1 MEKEYLIKLSKLSK
15 EEQIER
21 DLYLRDIAIGEI
33 AGPMVGCPSIDK
45 PWLKWYTPEDI
56 KASIPQEISM
66 YEYMKANNNTNRN
79 RIAIN
84 YYGNIITY
92 QEMIDKIEIYATKFK
107 KLGVK
112 KGDVIS
118 ICMLSTPETIYMVYA
133 LNILGAVCDMIDPRS
148 NPKQLEYYLKENKS
162 NFVIMCDLFYK
173 KHKEILDKLQIEKVI
188 NLPIGISAPLITRLI
203 LNSITKKN
211 NYGVKISN
219 NVMTWKYF
227 EQLEGITLNDTDRV
241 LNDDAIIV
249 HSSGTTSIPKGIIL
263 SNTNVNYLSLQY
275 KRTKLPIGENS
286 RFLSVIPVFASFGM
300 VASIHLPFCLSMT
313 NYILPIV
320 TPKSFAKNVI
330 NNKINFTL
338 TVPDNIKY
346 ISRIKK
352 KIDLSCFYGPGAGG
366 YSVNSTTETEI
377 NNGLKRNKCPSP
389 ILMGYG
395 ASETSST
402 ATLETKETSKILS
415 SGIPL
420 VKMTVAIFDPNT
432 HTECRYNEEG
442 EICIT
447 GPTLMNGYLNNP
459 EKTNKILVRHED
471 GLLWYHTGDLGVMDT
486 EGRLYPIDRIER
498 MIIKSS
504 TGLKIRPQKSEEII
518 SKSKYVETCL
528 TVGYQ
533 DLNRGVI
540 PKTYIVLKEEY
551 INNEKEAINDITNL
565 CKQLLDAKEIP
576 EIEIIPALP
585 YTPLGKPDFKLLERG
600 LQLDNQNCKK
610 RTRKK

>member
-203 LNSITKKN
+203 LNSITKK
-211 NYGVKISN
+211 K
-219 NVMTWKYF
+219 
-227 EQLEGITLNDTDRV
+227 
-241 LNDDAIIV
+241 
-249 HSSGTTSIPKGIIL
+249 
-263 SNTNVNYLSLQY
+263 
-275 KRTKLPIGENS
+275 
-286 RFLSVIPVFASFGM
+286 
-300 VASIHLPFCLSMT
+300 
-313 NYILPIV
+313 
-320 TPKSFAKNVI
+320 
-330 NNKINFTL
+330 
-338 TVPDNIKY
+338 
-346 ISRIKK
+346 
-352 KIDLSCFYGPGAGG
+352 
-366 YSVNSTTETEI
+366 
-377 NNGLKRNKCPSP
+377 
-389 ILMGYG
+389 
-395 ASETSST
+395 
-402 ATLETKETSKILS
+402 
-415 SGIPL
+415 
-420 VKMTVAIFDPNT
+420 
-432 HTECRYNEEG
+432 
-442 EICIT
+442 
-447 GPTLMNGYLNNP
+447 
-459 EKTNKILVRHED
+459 
-471 GLLWYHTGDLGVMDT
+471 
-486 EGRLYPIDRIER
+486 
-498 MIIKSS
+498 
-504 TGLKIRPQKSEEII
+504 
-518 SKSKYVETCL
+518 
-528 TVGYQ
+528 
-533 DLNRGVI
+533 
-540 PKTYIVLKEEY
+540 
-551 INNEKEAINDITNL
+551 
-565 CKQLLDAKEIP
+565 
-576 EIEIIPALP
+576 
-585 YTPLGKPDFKLLERG
+585 
-600 LQLDNQNCKK
+600 
-610 RTRKK
+610 